1 MMLSITFILV
11 TTFIVAHTQDLTC
24 ESSKWTKF
32 QGNCYRKLYTRKI
45 YDECVKDCM
54 EENATLVSIKDKDE
68 HDFLVDNNFTD
79 GEPYTGLTLD
89 KQVQNENKCGS
100 GSTNSEHSAC
110 RRKGWEWSDGT
121 TYNESV
127 FHMWATSDR
136 HHEPSP
142 GERCMRLLNKHWSG
156 FHCESGL
163 SKYLKYCLCEK
174 KATPKPPTTTT
185 KATTPTPKPTVP
197 STAKPSTTAKPT
209 NSPKPV
215 NLDTGIIIM
224 LAFVILLAVA
234 LILGSLFWWFC
245 LRQRKSDSHYK
256 VEPKRSSMYPM

>member
-1 MMLSITFILV
+1 MLSITFILV

-100 GSTNSEHSAC
+100 GSTNSEHYSY
-110 RRKGWEWSDGT
+110 SDPRVLPRCKEGDGSRYAT
-121 TYNESV
+121 ES
-127 FHMWATSDR
+127 SEECD
-136 HHEPSP
+136 
-142 GERCMRLLNKHWSG
+142 GEVKNISVL
-156 FHCESGL
+156 
-163 SKYLKYCLCEK
+163 
-174 KATPKPPTTTT
+174 
-185 KATTPTPKPTVP
+185 
-197 STAKPSTTAKPT
+197 
-209 NSPKPV
+209 
-215 NLDTGIIIM
+215 
-224 LAFVILLAVA
+224 
-234 LILGSLFWWFC
+234 
-245 LRQRKSDSHYK
+245 
-256 VEPKRSSMYPM
+256 